1 MHREYYIMNR
11 DRLIKKQRKYWEEN
25 KPEYTEKA
33 GNPGWQKKTLVDSN
47 YFAETAGLFKWL
59 SGSDIRRKKTYEPE
73 KVGRYIEEYRNIY
86 GFLNETELLELDNYL
101 LKKDLTIAFSRG
113 DSDKIAIVDITKEH
127 KKHAAT
133 KKEFGEYLKKEIE
146 INKTLKREQG
156 VLIYKDK
163 EC

>member
-1 MHREYYIMNR
+1 MHLTY
-11 DRLIKKQRKYWEEN
+11 LLKVHKKKYRAKVFNWEEN

-133 KKEFGEYLKKEIE
+133 KKRIW
-146 INKTLKREQG
+146 
-156 VLIYKDK
+156 
-163 EC
+163 